1 MPSPYQFSFTK
12 LESLADLPPW
22 NARYTLAN
30 GSTVDDYWEPRNL
43 GEQFI
48 STPSTDFTIRL
59 TTTDVSPQATWNTK
73 DGTNAHGPD
82 QYFNSSRVAQIPN
95 SMNAISQLS
104 DPDAFNQK
112 IGPTRN
118 IETQGAGNCAGGVY
132 VTDAN
137 SPVRFFPGTT
147 GDITLDILPLVN
159 TFMTARS
166 AGATSMN
173 LMLHGTN
180 DLTPTYG
187 EYKYVDAGSC
197 ADGSHNGKFYNTSAY
212 MTFNSNDTPSLV
224 ESSGQWLSTITF
236 RKNLRHV
243 YFEIPFSSIN
253 GISTPSALNGNVNGQ
268 ISFSNQQT
276 LNDFVAAINSNGGFP
291 TVAPFLRNTTVAT
304 DQNPRYPEMLTI
316 TPIENGIDTKFCKN
330 RQMRFGAPQGNIMP
344 FRVAAT
350 QPVLFTNPAGLNDN
364 PLIGSVSPP
373 QNLEYNSGISS
384 VRYQLAPGI
393 NYIAVRITSPIS
405 AAGPHNLLELP
416 APTSIIEP
424 RLFPSTFNGQGS
436 TSPTNQPNLGITPGS
451 YIRISGDEVGN
462 NGIYKVLAIQDGIPG
477 DISSQDSQF
486 TFGSTHQYLY
496 LDRPITIGLS
506 PETVTIEKLAG
517 PTNIRIVYRET
528 IP

>member
-1 MPSPYQFSFTK
+1 
-12 LESLADLPPW
+12 
-22 NARYTLAN
+22 
-30 GSTVDDYWEPRNL
+30 
-43 GEQFI
+43 
-48 STPSTDFTIRL
+48 
-59 TTTDVSPQATWNTK
+59 
-73 DGTNAHGPD
+73 
-82 QYFNSSRVAQIPN
+82 
-95 SMNAISQLS
+95 MNAISQLS

-112 IGPTRN
+112 IGPTRT

-137 SPVRFFPGTT
+137 STVRFFPGTT

-212 MTFNSNDTPSLV
+212 MTFNSNDAPLLV
-224 ESSGQWLSTITF
+224 ESSAQWVPEGTGSITF

-253 GISTPSALNGNVNGQ
+253 GISTPSVINGNGE

-291 TVAPFLRNTTVAT
+291 TVAPFLRNTNAAG
-304 DQNPRYPEMLTI
+304 DQNPRYPEILTI
-316 TPIENGIDTKFCKN
+316 EPLENGTDLKYCRN

-350 QPVLFTNPAGLNDN
+350 QPVLFTNPANNVTGSLT
-364 PLIGSVSPP
+364 GSVSPP

-384 VRYQLAPGI
+384 VRYKLAPGV
-393 NYIAVRITSPIS
+393 NYIAVRITTPIT
-405 AAGPHNLLELP
+405 AAGPHNLLELS
-416 APTSIIEP
+416 APGSISEP
-424 RLFPSTFNGQGS
+424 RLFPSTFDGQGS

-451 YIRISGDEVGN
+451 YIRISGDPLGN
-462 NGIYKVLAIQDGIPG
+462 NGIYKVLAILDGIPG
-477 DISSQDSQF
+477 DIASRDSPF

-496 LDRPITIGLS
+496 LDRQITTGISTGAEKT
-506 PETVTIEKLAG
+506 PVTIEKLAG